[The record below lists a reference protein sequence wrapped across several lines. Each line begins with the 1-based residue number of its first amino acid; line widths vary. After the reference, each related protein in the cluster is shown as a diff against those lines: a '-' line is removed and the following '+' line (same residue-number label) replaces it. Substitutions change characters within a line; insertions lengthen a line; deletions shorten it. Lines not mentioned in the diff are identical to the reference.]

1 MNFYE
6 MSQLLTPPEPPLR
19 GGFKR
24 LYRAETH
31 KAPGEGPL
39 PDWLA
44 KSPVARVMKDVA
56 GRWFYASRKEAEV
69 FARDFGGGSTGVS
82 YVDVPVEDFES
93 YRVSNQPGVAVHSRR
108 SDEEFF
114 VPREVADRRRLVK

>member
-6 MSQLLTPPEPPLR
+6 LSQLLVPPESPLR
-19 GGFKR
+19 NGFKR

-39 PDWLA
+39 PDWLVR
-44 KSPVARVMKDVA
+44 SPEARVIKDVA
-56 GRWFYASRKEAEV
+56 GRWFYSTRGEAES
-69 FARDFGGGSTGVS
+69 FAKSFGGASTGVS
-82 YVDVPVEDFES
+82 YVDVPMGDFES

-108 SDEEFF
+108 PDEEFF
-114 VPREVADRRRLVK
+114 VPRDVADRRRLVK